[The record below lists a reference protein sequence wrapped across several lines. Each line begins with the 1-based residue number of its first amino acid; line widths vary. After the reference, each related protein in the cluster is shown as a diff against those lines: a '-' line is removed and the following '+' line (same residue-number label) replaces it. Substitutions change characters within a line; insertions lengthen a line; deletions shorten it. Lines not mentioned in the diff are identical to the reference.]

1 MSILAQDTIVIS
13 PKTVNEIKQDIEDLK
28 GATDCADVV
37 GTKAELDAYDTSK
50 LTDQSIVKVLQD
62 ESQNYA
68 QTYYRYSK
76 SSDSFTLIG
85 ELGPFYTKDESDVLL
100 GGKVDKTDTENQVY
114 VTDSSG
120 NQTTARYSIPAVA
133 SSIVKRTTTGQITV
147 QETPSADADAT
158 SKKYVDDADSGK
170 VDKVSSAS
178 KVYGTDSSSN
188 QTTYDISTNATAS
201 TIAYRAGSGTLT
213 VGTPTSNYHATTK
226 KYVDDGLSGKV
237 DKTDTENQVYGT
249 NSAGAQRTLEYSNT
263 TVANSI
269 AQRDANS
276 QLNVALTP
284 TADNNSTSK
293 KYVDDRVN
301 AAIAEAVVF
310 KGVVADQTALPQSG
324 NTNGDMYW
332 ITAFVSPA
340 PTGMTVGRSGSA
352 IYKGDPDNKFEYTE
366 DAIYQ
371 PDEQTID
378 LNGNGKLYTKVSSVA
393 NNSLTTQND
402 GLHVDISNKV
412 DKVTTTNRVYGT
424 DANGAQTTYD
434 KNSFGQVDDVKV
446 DNVSVVNNK
455 IASIDLSGKQN
466 KPTITASTTATL
478 SVTLTDNTIFN
489 NTNAGLTT
497 LTITNPT
504 TPTAD
509 FASQINF
516 TSGSTATV
524 VNASNII
531 WMGDNVSEIAGFVPR
546 TNCRYTI
553 DFVYDGSNIRGYIQG
568 VSL

>member
-37 GTKAELDAYDTSK
+37 GTKAELDAYDTSS
-50 LTDQSIVKVLQD
+50 LTDQAIIKVLQD
-62 ESQNYA
+62 ESQNDA
-68 QTYYRYSK
+68 QTYYRYSA

-85 ELGPFYTKDESDVLL
+85 ELGPFYTKDESDELL
-100 GGKVDKTDTENQVY
+100 AGKVDKYSGASQVYGTDVNGNQVTY
-114 VTDSSG
+114 TLSKYSLSNTVTLRD
-120 NQTTARYSIPAVA
+120 NN
-133 SSIVKRTTTGQITV
+133 GQINV
-147 QETPSADADAT
+147 AQTPTTDYHAT

-188 QTTYDISTNATAS
+188 QTTYDISTNATAN
-201 TIAYRAGSGTLT
+201 TVAYRAGSGTLT

-226 KYVDDGLSGKV
+226 KYVDDADSNKV
-237 DKTDTENQVYGT
+237 DKTNTENQIYGT

-263 TVANSI
+263 TVGNSI

-276 QLNVALTP
+276 QININLTP
-284 TADNNSTSK
+284 TANNHATSK

-301 AAIAEAVVF
+301 AAITEAVAF
-310 KGVVADQTALPQSG
+310 KGIVADETLLPSSG
-324 NTNGDMYW
+324 NVNGDMYW
-332 ITAFVSPA
+332 ITAFSSNP
-340 PTGMTVGRSGSA
+340 PTGMTEGNSGSA
-352 IYKGDPDNKFEYTE
+352 IYKGDPDNKFFYTE

-378 LNGNGKLYTKVSSVA
+378 LNGNGKLAVLISETAGNTITS
-393 NNSLTTQND
+393 NND
-402 GLHVDISNKV
+402 GLYVDQSGKV

-446 DNVSVVNNK
+446 DNVSVVTNK

-466 KPTITASTTATL
+466 KTTITASTGATL

-516 TSGSTATV
+516 TSGNTATV
-524 VNASNII
+524 VNASNIV